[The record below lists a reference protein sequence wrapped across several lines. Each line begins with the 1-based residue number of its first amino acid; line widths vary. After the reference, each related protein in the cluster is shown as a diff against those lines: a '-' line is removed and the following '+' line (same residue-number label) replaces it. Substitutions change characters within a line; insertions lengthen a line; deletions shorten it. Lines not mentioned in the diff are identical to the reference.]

1 MSVGEFALQPEPSL
15 VLSQLVQRHTGP
27 SLPLAR
33 QPSPPSQEQTPPTS
47 APLAPQHTSTSGQ
60 AGSVMAAGAKP
71 SAPSTGLD
79 PQGGSTPQQ
88 QRGPLKGQKRRIPP
102 TSKAGHQIS
111 PITHLIL
118 LISNFSPL
126 TFVLGPCQIPSTAV
140 EMPGSADIPGLNL
153 QFGALDFGSESAL
166 TEFGVVDNCVNA
178 ASKESTPAPT
188 SAPPSMGAGTQSQTS
203 LYSKPLR
210 YGFACVWP

>member
-1 MSVGEFALQPEPSL
+1 
-15 VLSQLVQRHTGP
+15 
-27 SLPLAR
+27 
-33 QPSPPSQEQTPPTS
+33 
-47 APLAPQHTSTSGQ
+47 
-60 AGSVMAAGAKP
+60 MAAGAKP
-71 SAPSTGLD
+71 AAPSAGLD

-88 QRGPLKGQKRRIPP
+88 QRGPLKGQKRRMPP
-102 TSKAGHQIS
+102 TSKAGHQIYRLA
-111 PITHLIL
+111 HLNL
-118 LISNFSPL
+118 LMSNFRPL
-126 TFVLGPCQIPSTAV
+126 TFVLAPRQIPSTAV

-178 ASKESTPAPT
+178 ASRESTPAPT

-210 YGFACVWP
+210 YSFEEHC